1 MEPPMADR
9 TKIRIGPGLLKIAI
23 VGSTEPA
30 TLAATWAVAWTDL
43 GYTEEGT
50 VFNISP
56 EFEDVEVAEEIDPID
71 ILPTGRTMSVEF
83 ALAELTALNMQ
94 YALNGG
100 TVTTGTGEKYFEP
113 AAASATP
120 TYVALGWE
128 DSLTTHKERYVWRR
142 CIQTG
147 DIEIARRKAP
157 DKATIGASFRVALPS
172 TGAAFKYY
180 VSDT

>member
-9 TKIRIGPGLLKIAI
+9 TKIRIGPGLLKSAV

-30 TLAATWAVAWTDL
+30 DLAATWAVAWTDL

-50 VFNISP
+50 TFTISP
-56 EFEDVEVAEEIDPID
+56 SFEDVEVAEEIDPID
-71 ILPTGRTMSVEF
+71 ILPVGREMTVEF
-83 ALAELTALNMQ
+83 ALAELTAENLQ
-94 YALNGG
+94 KVLNGG
-100 TVTTGTGEKYFEP
+100 TITTGTGQKTFEP

-120 TYVALGWE
+120 TYLAIGWE
-128 DSLTTHKERYVWRR
+128 DTLATHKERYVWRR

-147 DIEIARRKAP
+147 DIEIQRRKAP
-157 DKATIGASFRVALPS
+157 DKAVLGASFRVALPS
-172 TGAAFKYY
+172 SGAPFKYY

>member
-1 MEPPMADR
+1 MADR
-9 TKIRIGPGLLKIAI
+9 TKIRIGPGVLKSAV
-23 VGSTEPA
+23 VGSTEP
-30 TLAATWAVAWTDL
+30 TDLAAAWAVAWTDL

-50 VFNISP
+50 TFNISP

-71 ILPTGRTMSVEF
+71 VLPTGRTMSVDF
-83 ALAELTALNMQ
+83 ALAELTAENLQ
-94 YALNGG
+94 KVLNGG
-100 TVTTGTGEKYFEP
+100 TITTGTGQKTFEP
-113 AAASATP
+113 AASSATP
-120 TYVALGWE
+120 TYLALGWE
-128 DSLTTHKERYVWRR
+128 DSFATHKERYVWRK

-157 DKATIGASFRVALPS
+157 DKATLGASFRLLLPA